1 MVLFVLIIHF
11 SFVPFGLGKRAC
23 LGEALA
29 ITRLFLSMTTLV
41 QRFKF
46 SAAEGYRFPD
56 VDPRNFELGVVLK
69 PQDYFIV
76 AKSRHS

>member
-1 MVLFVLIIHF
+1 MILFVLIIHF

-29 ITRLFLSMTTLV
+29 INRLFLSMTTLV

-46 SAAEGYRFPD
+46 SAAEGYPLPD

-69 PQDYFIV
+69 PPDYFIV
-76 AKSRHS
+76 AKARHL